1 MGAKAS
7 FNRPTGLGETPRLAV
22 LLVTSMVLA
31 WRIGTS
37 SADVTESTSVASV
50 ESRESI
56 VDEVINGE
64 DKVNRPAWELC
75 GDMPGRFG
83 CGLEVG

>member
-1 MGAKAS
+1 M
-7 FNRPTGLGETPRLAV
+7 
-22 LLVTSMVLA
+22 
-31 WRIGTS
+31 
-37 SADVTESTSVASV
+37 ASV

-56 VDEVINGE
+56 VEEVINGE
-64 DKVNRPAWELC
+64 DNVNRPAWELC